1 MKKTPQVT
9 PDWDTGIYIG
19 GTVAVE
25 PDKNKK
31 VDRAKWFDDHIMVS
45 GPDKET
51 ETKIARTLRDKITKR

>member
-31 VDRAKWFDDHIMVS
+31 VDRIKK
-45 GPDKET
+45 PRQK
-51 ETKIARTLRDKITKR
+51 